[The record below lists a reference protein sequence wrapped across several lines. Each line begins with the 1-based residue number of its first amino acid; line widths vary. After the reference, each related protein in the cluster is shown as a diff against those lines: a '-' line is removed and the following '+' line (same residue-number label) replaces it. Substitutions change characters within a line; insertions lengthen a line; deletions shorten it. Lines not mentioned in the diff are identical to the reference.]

1 MEDVIMLSALLKLIG
16 GDGTNSLSDS
26 NPLPVSTTGGAG
38 NWAVDSSVETVG
50 TAVNTQTILTIPAVA
65 GKSIVLGSATA
76 DLFSNTARTASATR
90 PILTITGFGTTVN
103 KFLPNSATAV
113 GQLESLP
120 LTLTP
125 PQKAQKGAAVVITL
139 PAYAT
144 CVGRLQATYTYV

>member
-1 MEDVIMLSALLKLIG
+1 MLSALLRLIG

-38 NWAVDSSVETVG
+38 NWAVDSVTGAVG
-50 TAVNTQTILTIPAVA
+50 TAVNTMVILTIPAVA

-113 GQLESLP
+113 GQLESFP
-120 LTLTP
+120 LLFHT
-125 PQKAQKGAAVVITL
+125 PQKAQVGTAVVILL

-144 CVGRLQATYTYV
+144 CVGRLEATYTYV